1 MSKCI
6 LHIGSEKTGST
17 ALQHFF
23 NANRENLR
31 NYYYSK
37 ALGECNNYLLSL
49 AFCDN
54 YVLNRDVFDLEHIDL
69 IENYEAKRH
78 EIISLFKKERRNH
91 ADSDWIISSEHLSSR
106 LLKRSSIQKIK
117 KLLQELGF
125 SEIIVSIYFRNIYE
139 YVYSQYYT
147 YLESGGNAE
156 FIEFICSSYNLR
168 NSNYYGVY
176 RVWSDVFERIDVLV
190 YRKNMNIIP
199 DFIDKYEIDFINEPD
214 IKFSKNTTRVDEIE
228 NLNKILVKKPANFYS
243 LDYLNYKNFMSPDIK
258 DLIYSLFYPSVQL
271 LGKNCFGDDDILIS

>member
-23 NANRENLR
+23 NANRENIR

-37 ALGECNNYLLSL
+37 ALGECNNYLLPL

-69 IENYEAKRH
+69 IENYEAKRC

-117 KLLQELGF
+117 KLLNELGF

-176 RVWSDVFERIDVLV
+176 RVWSDVFERIDVAV

-199 DFIDKYEIDFINEPD
+199 DFIDKYEIDFINAPD

-271 LGKNCFGDDDILIS
+271 LGNNCFGDDDILIS

>member
-23 NANRENLR
+23 DANRENLR

-37 ALGECNNYLLSL
+37 ALGECNNYLLPL

-54 YVLNRDVFDLEHIDL
+54 YVLNRDVFELEHIDL
-69 IENYEAKRH
+69 VKNYEAKKL
-78 EIISLFKKERRNH
+78 EIINLFKIERKNQ

-117 KLLQELGF
+117 KLLHELGF
-125 SEIIVSIYFRNIYE
+125 SEITVSIYFRNIYE
-139 YVYSQYYT
+139 YIYSQYYT

-156 FIEFICSSYNLR
+156 FIEFICSSYIMR
-168 NSNYYGVY
+168 NSNYYSIY
-176 RVWSDVFERIDVLV
+176 RVWSDVFENVDVSV
-190 YRKNMNIIP
+190 YRKNMNVISH
-199 DFIDKYEIDFINEPD
+199 FIDKYEIDFKAVPNINVSRNTTKINE
-214 IKFSKNTTRVDEIE
+214 IKDLNNILIE
-228 NLNKILVKKPANFYS
+228 KPANFNS
-243 LDYLNYKNFMSPDIK
+243 LEYLNHKNFMSPDVK

-271 LGKNCFGDDDILIS
+271 LGKNCFGDEDIFIS